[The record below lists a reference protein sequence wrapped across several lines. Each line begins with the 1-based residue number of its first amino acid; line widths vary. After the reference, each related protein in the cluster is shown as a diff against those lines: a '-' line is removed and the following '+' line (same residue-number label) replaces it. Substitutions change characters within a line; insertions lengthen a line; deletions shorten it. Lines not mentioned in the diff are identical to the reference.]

1 VKEPGGNNEGCKR
14 FTVMG
19 ATLLGGVKVGDSP
32 DFTNFQGQTAVKVQR
47 SNASAALFHLQTFGL
62 QAPAPHGVCCASIAP
77 RRPEARDEVPVIGEP
92 FPGATSSVG
101 ESH

>member
-1 VKEPGGNNEGCKR
+1 MRGCKR

-19 ATLLGGVKVGDSP
+19 ATLLGGVKAGCLGDSP
-32 DFTNFQGQTAVKVQR
+32 DFTNFQGQTAVKVQW